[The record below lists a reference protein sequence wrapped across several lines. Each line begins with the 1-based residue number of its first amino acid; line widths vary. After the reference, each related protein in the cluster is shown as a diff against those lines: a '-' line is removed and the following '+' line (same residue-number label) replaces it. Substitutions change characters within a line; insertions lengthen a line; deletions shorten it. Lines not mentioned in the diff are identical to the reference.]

1 MVDSAIIINDMAS
14 YLLKSKTCFGFFFY
28 HEHISVHDIQSCSK
42 LYIYDSEIST
52 YDCIHPVF
60 YYYHVNINILPTRVN
75 VYY

>member
-1 MVDSAIIINDMAS
+1 MIGHLI
-14 YLLKSKTCFGFFFY
+14 YSKAKHVFVGFFY

-60 YYYHVNINILPTRVN
+60 YYYHNIDICLPG
-75 VYY
+75 